1 MLLHEGTLSCVSTL
15 LVYVIQDFPRETILQ
30 VSLAYLLLKQA
41 LTGDCGQLRWDMR
54 EMRDLYSS
62 RVDVVELLKFSWGRF
77 KGKRHLICD
86 KIGIQ
91 LNLYRFPLQATGRV
105 VLVL

>member
-1 MLLHEGTLSCVSTL
+1 LHDGTLSCVSTL
-15 LVYVIQDFPRETILQ
+15 LVYVIQDFSRKAILQ
-30 VSLAYLLLKQA
+30 VSLASLLLKHA

-62 RVDVVELLKFSWGRF
+62 WVDVVELLKFSWGRL

-86 KIGIQ
+86 EIGIQ
-91 LNLYRFPLQATGRV
+91 LNLDRFPLQAAGRV

>member
-1 MLLHEGTLSCVSTL
+1 
-15 LVYVIQDFPRETILQ
+15 
-30 VSLAYLLLKQA
+30 
-41 LTGDCGQLRWDMR
+41 MR
-54 EMRDLYSS
+54 EMWDLYSS
-62 RVDVVELLKFSWGRF
+62 WVDVVELLKFSWGRL

-91 LNLYRFPLQATGRV
+91 LNLDGLPLQATGRV